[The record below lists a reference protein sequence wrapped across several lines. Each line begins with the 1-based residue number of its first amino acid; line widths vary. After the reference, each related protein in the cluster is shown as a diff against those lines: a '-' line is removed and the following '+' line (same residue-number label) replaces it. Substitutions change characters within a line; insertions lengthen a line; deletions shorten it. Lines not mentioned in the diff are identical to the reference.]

1 MDMDKSS
8 RESIFIK
15 KYPLVFKKYRPL
27 RKISHGEFSE
37 VYYGINIQNNKKV
50 ALKTEYRHTMNKLL
64 ESESFFLFSLK
75 GTGIPKVL
83 SFGHNKEYDILIMP
97 LLGKSLKELYI
108 SKNSNLEFKDICLIS
123 MQIIERIK
131 WVHSRNIIHRD
142 IKPDNFLVGL
152 EDPDII
158 YLIDFGLS
166 KKYKSSTTGKHINFF
181 EVKKFTGSVSFAS
194 VNALKFKEQSRRDDL
209 ESICYMI
216 IYLMKGSLPWQK
228 IKVNNKKE
236 SYMKMG
242 FYKKNIKPEKLCENL
257 PREMI
262 DFVNYVKK
270 LQFEEEPD
278 YSYLKNFFE
287 IMLKKSGGDPSCIN
301 FSWVDEKFLKKL
313 KKPMDYSKRSY
324 NSRERIIKKIRN
336 TLEYKRKQNTDYNL
350 KIKSYLD
357 DKIFNNIK
365 KYDLSR
371 AKTFLDNSNDNQCIN
386 YVNNSI
392 NNNYITI
399 NISISNDN
407 NNANAN
413 NNTHILNSVAS
424 INKKIYGY
432 NNNNM
437 EIKSRNTN
445 LKKYKEFST
454 NLVLSKE
461 KTKTKI
467 IPYIE
472 YDINSNYNTTFK
484 NYRLKDINKVTSG
497 ITYDNKPINNNK
509 KISSVQNIEKNKVL
523 NRNYNICRYNYNM
536 NTINNSIKDNNFKLI
551 SNCTPKNIG
560 NNNELMREIKN
571 FNMRFNYGNNI
582 KNGHG
587 VKTSKKNK
595 MKKFEKTIRK
605 PNNKSE
611 EQIKYSNI
619 NNKNKINLVNS
630 QLNNNENNCFI
641 F

>member
-15 KYPLVFKKYRPL
+15 KYPLIFKKYRPL
-27 RKISHGEFSE
+27 RKISHGGAFSE

-50 ALKTEYRHTMNKLL
+50 AIKTEYRYTMNKLL

-123 MQIIERIK
+123 IQIIERIK
-131 WVHSRNIIHRD
+131 WVHSQNIIHRD
-142 IKPDNFLVGL
+142 IKPDNFLIGL

-166 KKYKSSTTGKHINFF
+166 KKYKSSTTGKHINFS

-194 VNALKFKEQSRRDDL
+194 VNALRFKEQSRRDDL
-209 ESICYMI
+209 ESTCYMI

-236 SYMKMG
+236 SYMKIG
-242 FYKKNIKPEKLCENL
+242 LFKKNIKPEKLCENL
-257 PREMI
+257 PKEMI
-262 DFVNYVKK
+262 DFVNYVKNLK
-270 LQFEEEPD
+270 FQEEPD
-278 YSYLKNFFE
+278 YSYLKNLFE
-287 IMLKKSGGDPSCIN
+287 IMLKKGGGDPSCIN
-301 FSWVDEKFLKKL
+301 FSWVDEKFLKK
-313 KKPMDYSKRSY
+313 PMHYSKRTY
-324 NSRERIIKKIRN
+324 NSREILIKKIRN
-336 TLEYKRKQNTDYNL
+336 SLEYKRKQNTDYNL

-371 AKTFLDNSNDNQCIN
+371 TKTYLNNSNDNQCIN

-407 NNANAN
+407 ANAN
-413 NNTHILNSVAS
+413 DNTHILNSVAS
-424 INKKIYGY
+424 INKKIFGY

-437 EIKSRNTN
+437 ENKSRNTN
-445 LKKYKEFST
+445 LKKYQEFSS
-454 NLVLSKE
+454 NLILSKD
-461 KTKTKI
+461 KTKI

-472 YDINSNYNTTFK
+472 YDINSNSSKAFK
-484 NYRLKDINKVTSG
+484 SYRLKDRNKEISD
-497 ITYDNKPINNNK
+497 ITYDNKPINNNN
-509 KISSVQNIEKNKVL
+509 KISSVQNLEKNKAL
-523 NRNYNICRYNYNM
+523 NRNNRNYNTCRYNNNII
-536 NTINNSIKDNNFKLI
+536 NTINNFSIKDNNFKLI
-551 SNCTPKNIG
+551 SHCTPKNIG

-582 KNGHG
+582 KTGHG

-595 MKKFEKTIRK
+595 MKKFEKAIRK
-605 PNNKSE
+605 PNNKSK
-611 EQIKYSNI
+611 EQTKYSHL
-619 NNKNKINLVNS
+619 NNKNR
-630 QLNNNENNCFI
+630 NNYNENNCFI

>member
-27 RKISHGEFSE
+27 RKISHGAFSE

-242 FYKKNIKPEKLCENL
+242 FYKKI
-257 PREMI
+257 
-262 DFVNYVKK
+262 
-270 LQFEEEPD
+270 
-278 YSYLKNFFE
+278 
-287 IMLKKSGGDPSCIN
+287 
-301 FSWVDEKFLKKL
+301 
-313 KKPMDYSKRSY
+313 
-324 NSRERIIKKIRN
+324 
-336 TLEYKRKQNTDYNL
+336 
-350 KIKSYLD
+350 
-357 DKIFNNIK
+357 
-365 KYDLSR
+365 
-371 AKTFLDNSNDNQCIN
+371 
-386 YVNNSI
+386 
-392 NNNYITI
+392 
-399 NISISNDN
+399 
-407 NNANAN
+407 
-413 NNTHILNSVAS
+413 
-424 INKKIYGY
+424 
-432 NNNNM
+432 
-437 EIKSRNTN
+437 
-445 LKKYKEFST
+445 
-454 NLVLSKE
+454 
-461 KTKTKI
+461 
-467 IPYIE
+467 
-472 YDINSNYNTTFK
+472 
-484 NYRLKDINKVTSG
+484 
-497 ITYDNKPINNNK
+497 
-509 KISSVQNIEKNKVL
+509 
-523 NRNYNICRYNYNM
+523 
-536 NTINNSIKDNNFKLI
+536 
-551 SNCTPKNIG
+551 
-560 NNNELMREIKN
+560 
-571 FNMRFNYGNNI
+571 
-582 KNGHG
+582 
-587 VKTSKKNK
+587 
-595 MKKFEKTIRK
+595 
-605 PNNKSE
+605 
-611 EQIKYSNI
+611 
-619 NNKNKINLVNS
+619 
-630 QLNNNENNCFI
+630 
-641 F
+641 